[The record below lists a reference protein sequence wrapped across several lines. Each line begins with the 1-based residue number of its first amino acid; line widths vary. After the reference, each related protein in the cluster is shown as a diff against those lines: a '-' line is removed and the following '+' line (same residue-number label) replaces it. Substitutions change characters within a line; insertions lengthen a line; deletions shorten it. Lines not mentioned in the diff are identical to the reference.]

1 MKLVSKLSVSEL
13 DQLNHPEGG
22 SLRVSRDYPCGVDM
36 KGQECGCEVCM
47 DHLNDSTS
55 PHIRAR
61 NILRNGYTLLP

>member
-1 MKLVSKLSVSEL
+1 MELVSKLSALDL
-13 DQLNHPEGG
+13 DQLHPEGG

-55 PHIRAR
+55 PHNRAR
-61 NILRNGYTLLP
+61 KVLRNLR